1 MLRIKHSSLLVI
13 KYKKKKKNTCIT
25 RRGVFGFVNS
35 FFLQLNIY
43 QYIIYFNEKLI
54 KYITAAVRTVQ
65 IQVHCIA

>member
-1 MLRIKHSSLLVI
+1 MYNKER
-13 KYKKKKKNTCIT
+13 CIWICQ
-25 RRGVFGFVNS
+25 FL

>member
-13 KYKKKKKNTCIT
+13 KYIKKKNTCIT